1 MKLEIDGGPIFSLQ
15 IKYESCY
22 FILLLRLVVE
32 LIHHKL
38 FDFPAAV
45 SRAECVVVVSRPG
58 NWNTVLDAA
67 FIWSYTTTQ
76 ISSACQA

>member
-1 MKLEIDGGPIFSLQ
+1 MVALFFSLQ

-38 FDFPAAV
+38 FDFPAGV

-58 NWNTVLDAA
+58 N
-67 FIWSYTTTQ
+67 
-76 ISSACQA
+76 